1 MKKKLDD
8 IEQSI
13 IQLSRSV
20 IIVSLLFIVIVGI
33 FVTSISNPKNLR
45 GLAIISKTEAL
56 NNADNLDTQPSVSS
70 PTNVLATGPKITASL
85 WEAPAES
92 TIPKGIEGEEILYGK
107 DLIANTAK
115 YLGPKGSVAAIS
127 NGMNCQNCHNDAG
140 KKPWGNNYS
149 AVYST
154 YPKFRARSG
163 TKETIVKRVNDCFE
177 RSLNGKPLDSTS
189 REMKAIKAYLKW
201 LGSDVKSGE
210 KPAGVGLQKLTFLD
224 RSADI
229 NQGAAVYDAKCVS
242 CHGKNGE
249 GLLSTDQIV
258 YTYPPLWGK
267 NSYNDGAGLY
277 RISNF
282 ASFVKNNMPFGV
294 SYLNPLLSDE
304 ESWDVA
310 AYVNS
315 KPRPHKNQTKDWKD
329 ISQKPI
335 DFPFGPYADS
345 FSEKQHKYGPF
356 KPIDKVQKLKI
367 KLKS

>member
-33 FVTSISNPKNLR
+33 FASSISNSKNSR
-45 GLAIISKTEAL
+45 TEAL
-56 NNADNLDTQPSVSS
+56 NNTDNLDTQPSVSS

-189 REMKAIKAYLKW
+189 REMRAIKAYLKW

-229 NQGAAVYDAKCVS
+229 NKGAAIYDAKCMS
-242 CHGKNGE
+242 CHGKNGQ

-277 RISNF
+277 RLGNF

-294 SYLNPLLSDE
+294 SYLNPQLSEE

-315 KPRPHKNQTKDWKD
+315 QPRPHKNQTKDWKD

-335 DFPFGPYADS
+335 DFPFGPYADK

-356 KPIDKVQKLKI
+356 KPIDEEQKLKS
-367 KLKS
+367 KKK